1 MFFSRSP
8 LLCMFL
14 SFVVGAAP
22 SLAVAQETEKFD
34 ASLLTDNTVL
44 AGVAFPNRMIHSPGM
59 ELIPHEL
66 LKVASTEQMGVD
78 ATTIEQVQVAIDR
91 FIPGL
96 PPNFGIKI
104 VLQQPLDLEPILEKL
119 KVPTV
124 AAEYNGKTY
133 RRIDEPG
140 PITVGIYQ
148 PDETSV
154 VLGTEPIVQKVID
167 GSAAADNPAITN
179 TLSKQGSKND
189 LMVILALDPMRDL
202 INMGMQQTPPLP
214 PQLEQFKKIPDL
226 IRMAMLRVNVS
237 GERPSGLIVAAHD
250 QAEAEKLEKLIRKA
264 FEIAKAQ
271 MFAQMAKDQN
281 LQGQS
286 PAMQKAMQAYS
297 QRVSNTMLS
306 AMMPTRKGKVLALES
321 KAGLANPQVNIAIVG
336 ILVALLLPALGQVRQ
351 AARSSQSK
359 ANMKN
364 IMLSLLVY
372 VEQHRKLPGRAI
384 LSEEGK
390 PLLSWRVQMLPY
402 LEAGYLTDQFHL
414 DEPWD
419 SPHNIK
425 LLDQMP
431 DIFKSPLSTSKDPT
445 KTNYVL
451 AVGKDTTFPDFKA
464 ERLPNASSLTI
475 AVVEVDDAHAVP
487 WTKPD
492 DYDVKNL
499 PKGLAGGVGLF
510 NAANFDGSVRSLP
523 SELKL
528 DLLKALFSADNAKY
542 GAIQAKFYA
551 EN

>member
-167 GSAAADNPAITN
+167 GNTAADNPAITN

-321 KAGLANPQVNIAIVG
+321 EAGLANPQVNIAIIG
-336 ILVALLLPALGQVRQ
+336 ILVSMLLPAISSARQ
-351 AARSSQSK
+351 SARRAQS
-359 ANMKN
+359 ANNLRTVSIAQQMESNQNKDA
-364 IMLSLLVY
+364 IS
-372 VEQHRKLPGRAI
+372 RAI
-384 LSEEGK
+384 MDKDGK
-390 PLLSWRVQMLPY
+390 PLLSWRVALLPY
-402 LEAGYLTDQFHL
+402 LEMNNLYKMFHL

-425 LLDQMP
+425 LLSTMP
-431 DIFKSPLSTSKDPT
+431 AIYRSPLSKAGAT
-445 KTNYVL
+445 KTNYLL
-451 AVGKDTTFPDFKA
+451 AVGEGTLFPQYDV
-464 ERLPNASSLTI
+464 ASFAQMARDGTSNTI
-475 AVVEVDDAHAVP
+475 LFVEADDSHAVP
-487 WTKPD
+487 WTKPA
-492 DYDVKNL
+492 DYNVKDL
-499 PKGLAGGVGLF
+499 PKGLGNLYPGGF
-510 NAANFDGSVRSLP
+510 NAAFADTHVAYIPNDA
-523 SELKL
+523 ELKWL
-528 DLLKALFSADNAKY
+528 RALFTPDGGEPVLAP
-542 GAIQAKFYA
+542 
-551 EN
+551 